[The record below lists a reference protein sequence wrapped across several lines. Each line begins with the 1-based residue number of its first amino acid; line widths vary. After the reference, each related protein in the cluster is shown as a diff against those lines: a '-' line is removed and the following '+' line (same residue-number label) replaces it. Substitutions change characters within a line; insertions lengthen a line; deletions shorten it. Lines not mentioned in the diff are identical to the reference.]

1 MKLYTSKV
9 VASWL
14 GLTERRVRQLR
25 DEGIIQEARPGLYEL
40 QPTVRRYI
48 QYLRGGAG
56 GDKLNEERAGLL
68 EIKRKKAQIEL
79 DELEGGLHRTED
91 IERAMGAMLSNFRTR
106 MLAIPAKTAGDISRM
121 KDQAEIFDRLKM
133 EVDEALDELS
143 NYDAAF
149 AEEEGGA
156 QEKQGDA
163 EQEV

>member
-25 DEGIIQEARPGLYEL
+25 DEGVIQEARPGLYEL

-56 GDKLNEERAGLL
+56 GDKLNEERA
-68 EIKRKKAQIEL
+68 IKRKKAQIEL

-91 IERAMGAMLSNFRTR
+91 IERALSTMLSNFRTR

-143 NYDAAF
+143 NYDTAF

-156 QEKQGDA
+156 QEERGDA

>member
-14 GLTERRVRQLR
+14 GLTERRVRQMR

-68 EIKRKKAQIEL
+68 AIKRKKAQIEL

-91 IERAMGAMLSNFRTR
+91 IERALGTMLSNFRTR
-106 MLAIPAKTAGDISRM
+106 ILAIPAKTAGDLSKM
-121 KDQAEIFDRLKM
+121 KEQSEIFDRLKM
-133 EVDEALDELS
+133 EVDEALEELS
-143 NYDAAF
+143 NFDVAF
-149 AEEEGGA
+149 AEEGN
-156 QEKQGDA
+156 DA
-163 EQEV
+163 EEEAETG